1 MNRNRFLAIES
12 ICNEVYEA
20 EHLTNPELPSM
31 ILNWLNH
38 AGSALTDYEIAA
50 AIITFGD
57 YDEHIPYS
65 DIQNANC
72 YLFYDIVDT
81 FLTLIAFDEYTM
93 EQNISVAELLENEGG
108 FYND

>member
-20 EHLTNPELPSM
+20 EHLTNPKLPSM
-31 ILNWLNH
+31 ILNWLTY
-38 AGSALTDYEIAA
+38 ADDALSDYEIAA

-57 YDEHIPYS
+57 YDSRIPYS
-65 DIQNANC
+65 AVQDANH

-81 FLTLIAFDEYTM
+81 FSTLNAFDEYTM
-93 EQNISVAELLENEGG
+93 EQNISVAELSENEGG